1 MLSTFTLT
9 CTLAFAGGPAI
20 DSICTQVAPANDK
33 WTRSP
38 NQKQAVVL
46 IHGYYVHVF
55 DKSVAKPQLRSWQ
68 SANGPLVK
76 EIGKNA
82 DVYVFAYGQNA
93 ALDAIVKDSKLSA
106 NVAELRKLGYSDIVL
121 VGHSAGG
128 LIARHF
134 VEDFPDAGVTKVLQ
148 VCSPNGGSP
157 LASLSAAKSQK
168 PFLDCL
174 STDHRKKC
182 MEQRAGKK
190 IPDGV
195 QFICL
200 IAKEKNKDTDGVVPC
215 ASQWTADLHKQG
227 IPAVCVVGGHRDVL
241 RDAKLAVTVAELVN
255 GNHERWPAERIEK
268 VKKEIFGK

>member
-190 IPDGV
+190 IEG
-195 QFICL
+195 
-200 IAKEKNKDTDGVVPC
+200 K
-215 ASQWTADLHKQG
+215 KQ
-227 IPAVCVVGGHRDVL
+227 RY
-241 RDAKLAVTVAELVN
+241 
-255 GNHERWPAERIEK
+255 
-268 VKKEIFGK
+268 